1 MLAEEACVSRKHSL
15 YMRRSGIQSLQFA
28 HPRKNE
34 KKKQTV
40 NKAVLVLAQVP
51 GDCDEAVG
59 FSVIHSLLFY
69 ELRSS
74 G

>member
-1 MLAEEACVSRKHSL
+1 M
-15 YMRRSGIQSLQFA
+15 
-28 HPRKNE
+28 
-34 KKKQTV
+34 KKKNQTV